1 MSYQMNLAANAS
13 DQLISAKSAIS
24 DLIVDL
30 PDNRIASE
38 ARSAKHA
45 IMTAIAKV
53 NDLRLSL
60 ALDSDPEWD
69 GIDCETSDVYQEVK
83 MEIEDQDTLPTLKKI
98 DTSALEATLARLA
111 EMAKEFKAEMKQE
124 AKHESYCSTCGKP
137 CEYIVKYDSEAHI
150 VGDET
155 QPGIYAV
162 SQCCGSDVKADPELE
177 TEFTYFDETDV
188 TERVG

>member
-1 MSYQMNLAANAS
+1 MNLATNAS
-13 DQLISAKSAIS
+13 DKLLSAKSAIS
-24 DLIVDL
+24 DIIVEL

-69 GIDCETSDVYQEVK
+69 GIDCETSEVYREVK
-83 MEIEDQDTLPTLKKI
+83 MEIEDQDTLPMLKKI
-98 DTSALEATLARLA
+98 DTSALETILDRLA
-111 EMAKEFKAEMKQE
+111 EMAKEFKAEMQNETKY
-124 AKHESYCSTCGKP
+124 ESYCSTCGTP
-137 CEYIVKYDSEAHI
+137 CEYKVVYDANAHT

-155 QPGIYAV
+155 EGGVYAV
-162 SQCCGSDVKADPELE
+162 SQCCGSDVKADAELE
-177 TEFTYFDETDV
+177 AEFLHFDETDV
-188 TERVG
+188 TEVVK